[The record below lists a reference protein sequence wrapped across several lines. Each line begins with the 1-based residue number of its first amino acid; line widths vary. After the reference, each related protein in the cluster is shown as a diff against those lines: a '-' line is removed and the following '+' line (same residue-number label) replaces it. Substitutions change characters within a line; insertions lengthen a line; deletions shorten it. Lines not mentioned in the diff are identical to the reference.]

1 MMIAALAETAMLLI
15 VYCVA
20 LIGRA
25 PTMAAAATTHELEAR

>member
-25 PTMAAAATTHELEAR
+25 PTMAGNTHELEAC

>member
-1 MMIAALAETAMLLI
+1 MMIAALAEPAMLLI

-25 PTMAAAATTHELEAR
+25 PTMAATTHELGAC